1 MTSKLHFNCEQEIM
15 VFDDNGLTSA
25 ISSFMFNITLITDT
39 GYFCS
44 YYFGKRFYMPLNTA
58 LMFVWCFST
67 SVSFLKFFFITALSE

>member
-15 VFDDNGLTSA
+15 VFGD
-25 ISSFMFNITLITDT
+25 IMFNITVITDT
-39 GYFCS
+39 GYFFS

-67 SVSFLKFFFITALSE
+67 VSFLKNFLSQH